1 MNKSLS
7 FLIFFLFISSACE
20 LNRNISIEINEIFE
34 NYYQESLKLYPLK
47 ATSQGDVRY
56 NDFLP
61 NNLTDEFRNNERLF
75 YLNYINKLN
84 EFDDIKLDE
93 EDLLSKKILLWECK
107 RNIERLTFNEHYT
120 PINQMWTLQ

>member
-1 MNKSLS
+1 MEELINQKIYGIFLRIIKTKIMNKSLS
-7 FLIFFLFISSACE
+7 FLIFFLFISSGCE

-61 NNLTDEFRNNERLF
+61 NNLTDEFR
-75 YLNYINKLN
+75 KM
-84 EFDDIKLDE
+84 
-93 EDLLSKKILLWECK
+93 K
-107 RNIERLTFNEHYT
+107 RIY
-120 PINQMWTLQ
+120 